1 METQTIKQFSTTR
14 EQRAKQILKQGN
26 PEVLDENTYIVPSQF
41 DSSKKYEVT
50 YFDSYS
56 CSCPDFEKRC
66 KGKGLY
72 CKHIKAIIL
81 FNKLKN
87 RYDTENLSKEIEF
100 IVEAPKKDLCPNCSS
115 ENIIKRGVRKT
126 QLKEKQIYFCKD
138 CKKRFVLE
146 PIKNIKGNEKMVC
159 LAMDCYYKGLSYR
172 DISDQFKQFYKLK
185 ISHVT
190 IRNWILRF

>member
-1 METQTIKQFSTTR
+1 MEQTTEYIKNFSSWR
-14 EQRAKQILKQGN
+14 EERAKAILQKGN

-41 DSSKKYEVT
+41 DSSKKYQVT

-100 IVEAPKKDLCPNCSS
+100 IIEAPKKDLCPYCSCDK
-115 ENIIKRGVRKT
+115 IFKRGKRKT
-126 QLKEKQIYFCKD
+126 TTGEKQLYCCKE
-138 CKKRFVLE
+138 CKKRFVLS

-172 DISDQFKQFYKLK
+172 DISDQFLQLTANLTMYYLK
-185 ISHVT
+185 WKYMS
-190 IRNWILRF
+190 